1 MRFSGQGWRELA
13 FAARSLLRSPVFG
26 LAVIVSL
33 ALGIGA
39 NTAVFSLLDTLVFR
53 PLPVRE
59 PRQLVHLGSFAKNG
73 MPMPLPKGVIDGLR
87 NDPLL
92 QGVCGFTAGDAT
104 IEAGSNSAV
113 VATLSLTGDCYQTL
127 GVKPS
132 LGRLLTPSDDRF
144 DGPKVAVLGY
154 RFWQTK
160 FGGNPAIL
168 GSMIKISG
176 VPFEIVG
183 VTEKRFEGLVWGY
196 PASVSAPISQR
207 TIASAQDPS
216 GHFYWADTL
225 GRLQSGIGER
235 ALKAHLKTEWRRLY
249 ESALPPAIK
258 GAGRNEILSELPMV
272 ASGAT
277 GVDYYFREHFQS
289 ALFAL
294 LAISLLVL
302 LVSCV
307 NISNLMLARGL
318 GRQREIAIRLA
329 LGAARFRILRQLLA
343 ESTLLLVA
351 GFGFAFLLAIV
362 SAREMAGFFIGALG
376 RSDASFPVEIDW
388 RVLLFTAAVAIVAV
402 LLFAMLP
409 AWRTSNVDP
418 SSSLNSGSRSV
429 TGSRAGPRKLLLI
442 GQVALTFLI
451 LVTASVFL
459 ESVTYLRN
467 HALGFDGANILDAQ
481 LMPGSQVL
489 AAHKPANDGY
499 LSSFLDAIGAIP
511 GVRGV
516 SLSSFAPLVDAP
528 FKEDVRPL
536 NQAYQNIVCVPAEFA
551 TEGFLGVMHVPL
563 LAGREFR
570 RSETPAMQRTAIVSR
585 SVADNLFPGTEA
597 IGKHIQFGSEPET
610 RDVEIIGVAAD
621 RKLEDPHM
629 TDGGYILLSLW
640 QLPRMADWAN
650 LQVSFSG
657 SAPSIASA
665 LRREIAKA
673 GRQQVFLMSTMS
685 DLRDRSLLQD
695 RLLAVIGRTY
705 VMLVLVL
712 TALGLVGLLLFFVSS
727 REKEIAI
734 RVAVGAE
741 RHDIRSLVAREAAF
755 VTAAGLLMGIPA
767 SYLVVRGLSGLLYG
781 VPPTLLGPWT
791 TSVAVTAAVATVAV
805 VVPMFRATSIDP
817 NTALRSE

>member
-1 MRFSGQGWRELA
+1 MFSGPVWRE
-13 FAARSLLRSPVFG
+13 FVVAARSLLRSPLFA
-26 LAVIVSL
+26 LAVILSL

-39 NTAVFSLLDTLVFR
+39 NTAVFSLLDSLVFR

-59 PRQLVHLGSFAKNG
+59 PGQLVHIGSFAKNG
-73 MPMPLPKGVIDGLR
+73 MTMPVPKGVIDDLR
-87 NDPLL
+87 KDPLIE
-92 QGVCGFTAGDAT
+92 GVCGFTAGDAT
-104 IEAGSNSAV
+104 IETADSAAV
-113 VATLSLTGDCYQTL
+113 AATLSLTGDCYQTL
-127 GVKPS
+127 GVKPAM
-132 LGRLLTPSDDRF
+132 GRLLAPSDDRS
-144 DGPKVAVLGY
+144 DGPKVAVIGY

-160 FGGNPAIL
+160 FGGNPAVL

-207 TIASAQDPS
+207 TVANAQDPS

-249 ESALPPAIK
+249 EAALPPAIK
-258 GAGRNEILSELPMV
+258 GPGRDEIRSEPPMV

-307 NISNLMLARGL
+307 NISNLMMARGL
-318 GRQREIAIRLA
+318 GRQREIAIRVA

-343 ESTLLLVA
+343 ESILLLVA
-351 GFGFAFLLAIV
+351 GLGFAVILAVV
-362 SAREMAGFFIGALG
+362 SARAMAGFFIAALG
-376 RSDASFPVEIDW
+376 RSDISFPVEIDW
-388 RVLLFTAAVAIVAV
+388 RVLLFTAAVAVVAV
-402 LLFAMLP
+402 VLFAMLP
-409 AWRTSNVDP
+409 AWRSSNVDP
-418 SSSLNSGSRSV
+418 SSSLSRGSRSV
-429 TGSRAGPRKLLLI
+429 TGSRSGSRKLLLI

-467 HALGFDGANILDAQ
+467 HALGFEGANVLDVQ
-481 LMPGSQVL
+481 LMPVSKVL
-489 AAHKPANDGY
+489 ATQTPANDGY
-499 LSSFLDAIGAIP
+499 LSTFLDAIGGIP
-511 GVRGV
+511 GVQGM
-516 SLSSFAPLVDAP
+516 SLSSFAPLVSAP

-536 NQAYQNIVCVPAEFA
+536 NQAYHSVVQVPAEFV
-551 TEGFLGVMHVPL
+551 TDGFLGVMHIPL

-570 RSETPAMQRTAIVSR
+570 RSATPAMQRTAIVSR
-585 SVADNLFPGTEA
+585 SVASHLFPGTEA
-597 IGKHIQFGSEPET
+597 IGKHIRFGSEPET
-610 RDVEIIGVAAD
+610 RDVEIIGIAGD
-621 RKLEDPHM
+621 RKLEDPHIR
-629 TDGGYILLSLW
+629 DDGYILLSLW
-640 QLPRMADWAN
+640 QLPRMADWGN
-650 LQVSFSG
+650 LQVQFSG
-657 SAPSIASA
+657 PTTSMVSA

-673 GRQQVFLMSTMS
+673 SRQQVFLMTRMS
-685 DLRDRSLLQD
+685 ELRDRSLLQD
-695 RLLAVIGRTY
+695 RLLAAIGRIY
-705 VMLVLVL
+705 VSLVLAL

-734 RVAVGAE
+734 RIAVGAE
-741 RHDIRSLVAREAAF
+741 GRDIRSLVAREAGSI
-755 VTAAGLLMGIPA
+755 TTAGLLIGVPA
-767 SYLVVRGLSGLLYG
+767 SYLVVRALSGLLYG
-781 VPPTLLGPWT
+781 LPPTLLAPWS
-791 TSVAVTAAVATVAV
+791 TSVAVIAAVAALAMVI
-805 VVPMFRATSIDP
+805 PMFRAASINP

>member
-1 MRFSGQGWRELA
+1 MFFGQVWRELA
-13 FAARSLLRSPVFG
+13 LAARSLLRSPVFAI
-26 LAVIVSL
+26 AVIVSL
-33 ALGIGA
+33 TLGIGA
-39 NTAVFSLLDTLVFR
+39 NTAIYSLLDTLAFR

-59 PRQLVHLGSFAKNG
+59 PGQLVHIGSFAKNG
-73 MPMPLPKGVIDGLR
+73 TTMPLPKGVIDDLR
-87 NDPLL
+87 KDPFL

-104 IEAGSNSAV
+104 IQAGNNSAV

-127 GVKPS
+127 GVKPA
-132 LGRLLTPSDDRF
+132 LGRLLTPADDRF

-160 FGGNPAIL
+160 FGGNPAVL
-168 GSMIKISG
+168 GSLIKISG
-176 VPFEIVG
+176 IPFEIVG
-183 VTEKRFEGLVWGY
+183 VTEKRFEGLLWAY

-207 TIASAQDPS
+207 TVASTQDPT

-258 GAGRNEILSELPMV
+258 GAGRNEILSEPPMV
-272 ASGAT
+272 VSGAT

-343 ESTLLLVA
+343 ESVLLLTA
-351 GFGFAFLLAIV
+351 GLGFAILLAIV
-362 SAREMAGFFIGALG
+362 SARTIAGFFTGALS
-376 RSDASFPVEIDW
+376 RSDISFPIEIDW
-388 RVLLFTAAVAIVAV
+388 RVLLFTAVVAV
-402 LLFAMLP
+402 VAVVLFAMLP

-429 TGSRAGPRKLLLI
+429 TGSRTGPRKLLLI

-467 HALGFDGANILDAQ
+467 HSLGFDGGDALDAQ
-481 LMPGSQVL
+481 LMPVPQVL
-489 AAHKPANDGY
+489 ASQKPAGDAY
-499 LSSFLDAIGAIP
+499 LSSFLDAIGSIP
-511 GVRGV
+511 GVRAV
-516 SLSSFAPLVDAP
+516 SLSSFAPLVDVP

-536 NQAYQNIVCVPAEFA
+536 DKAYSNVVRVPAEFV
-551 TEGFLGVMHVPL
+551 TEGFLGLMHIPL
-563 LAGREFR
+563 LAGRDFR
-570 RSETPAMQRTAIVSR
+570 PSETPATQRLTIVSQ
-585 SVADNLFPGTEA
+585 SVANRLFPETEA

-610 RDVEIIGVAAD
+610 RDVEIIGIAAD

-629 TDGGYILLSLW
+629 RDGGFILLSLW
-640 QLPRMADWAN
+640 QLPRMADWGN

-657 SAPSIASA
+657 PPAPVMSA
-665 LRREIAKA
+665 LRREIDKA
-673 GRQQVFLMSTMS
+673 GCQQVFLMSTMS

-695 RLLAVIGRTY
+695 RLLAVIGKIY
-705 VMLVLVL
+705 VSLVLVL
-712 TALGLVGLLLFFVSS
+712 TAFGLVGLLLFFASS

-741 RHDIRSLVAREAAF
+741 RRDIWSLVAREAAF
-755 VTAAGLLMGIPA
+755 VTAAGLLVGVPT
-767 SYLVVRGLSGLLYG
+767 SYLVVRALSGLLYG
-781 VPPTLLGPWT
+781 VPPTLLGPWCG
-791 TSVAVTAAVATVAV
+791 SVVVTAAVATLAMVI
-805 VVPMFRATSIDP
+805 PMFRATSIDP
-817 NTALRSE
+817 NIALRSE